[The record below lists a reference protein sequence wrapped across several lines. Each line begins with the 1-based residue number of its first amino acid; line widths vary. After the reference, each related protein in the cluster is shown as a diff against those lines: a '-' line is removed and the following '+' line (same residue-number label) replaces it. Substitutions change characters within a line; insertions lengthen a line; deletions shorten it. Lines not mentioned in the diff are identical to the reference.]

1 MEKGLTMRIGTLL
14 KAAIP
19 VIIGVIAAGV
29 LMNALR
35 DNEYVKKAINGFDS

>member
-1 MEKGLTMRIGTLL
+1 MKLGVV

-19 VIIGVIAAGV
+19 VVIGVVLAGF

-35 DNEYVKKAINGFDS
+35 DNEYVKKAIDGFDS